1 MNGDSS
7 NLYMDW
13 GTETMACRPFFSV
26 LLMDSQ
32 SCRLYLEYIWVC
44 LKTYTNYWNTTKM
57 AILKQAMIR
66 IYTRQYDIC
75 VSKQYPT
82 KYVYE

>member
-44 LKTYTNYWNTTKM
+44 LKTYINYWNTTQNGNFKEENSEHKPK
-57 AILKQAMIR
+57 ILA
-66 IYTRQYDIC
+66 
-75 VSKQYPT
+75 
-82 KYVYE
+82 